1 MSETAIQYCPVH
13 RHSLDEQEE
22 CYLCVRE
29 AAALANGPR
38 TVTEEAGDPTGD
50 ILLSGSDLGPDDAP
64 ETAVPESVVLE
75 TAMPDPA
82 GRAALEAQI
91 RDLTNSRPDG
101 FVDSGMS
108 DQPQPER
115 TVDPLDLRA
124 QPPEPDLIIEEAASG
139 DVPIAVLQRLIDEKR
154 TVISLLG
161 FRGAGKTWFMNRL
174 KYQLFTSDDGFDCL
188 PEHEGQ
194 GEAVERTAAISTHFF
209 EPKHRS
215 GDEKPFYV
223 VDMPGERFLGITR
236 GELGNR
242 TRELLTLKA
251 SRALMIVLPADEV
264 LLGQKARALYPRS
277 RPTAETEIDFGIET
291 GPDRTRKGRPRR
303 TTPQRLAEIMAANEV
318 RLERF
323 TASMSK
329 LRARLSLLEGGAA
342 PEAVARMSDDDLA
355 AHLDSQAYRA
365 PTKPVFVA
373 LSKADILEQQIRE
386 IAAKPASSTTPVNVM
401 DLLVQSPADL
411 DAMREFDADPLDTIR
426 RFRPTL
432 ASAFSSFPWCKF
444 DFVTA
449 FRGHGGTG
457 VDATTV
463 DYTLGRRGISAVI
476 RWMEWARDA
485 DATLTPR
492 QWRYV
497 AAARAI
503 RRFRDEG
510 RFRRAR
516 KGGFR

>member
-1 MSETAIQYCPVH
+1 MSEAAIQYCPVH
-13 RHSLDEQEE
+13 RHSLDEQGA
-22 CYLCVRE
+22 CYLCARDAAGLVDGPWAPTSTAPVRQDDSPDPPAE
-29 AAALANGPR
+29 AQTIGADPPLPR
-38 TVTEEAGDPTGD
+38 ET
-50 ILLSGSDLGPDDAP
+50 DAP
-64 ETAVPESVVLE
+64 
-75 TAMPDPA
+75 DPS
-82 GRAALEAQI
+82 GRAALEAEI
-91 RDLTNSRPDG
+91 RDLA
-101 FVDSGMS
+101 DSGLEEVAARETG
-108 DQPQPER
+108 P
-115 TVDPLDLRA
+115 DPTAGATDGHAPLA
-124 QPPEPDLIIEEAASG
+124 HPVFEEAASG
-139 DVPIAVLQRLIDEKR
+139 DVPISVLQRLIDEKR

-188 PEHEGQ
+188 PEHEAQ
-194 GEAVERTAAISTHFF
+194 GEAVERTTAISTHFF

-236 GELGNR
+236 GELGSR

-277 RPTAETEIDFGIET
+277 RSTAETEIDFGIET
-291 GPDRTRKGRPRR
+291 GPEKARRGRPRR
-303 TTPQRLAEIMAANEV
+303 TTPQRLAEIMAANEA

-342 PEAVARMSDDDLA
+342 PDAVARMSDDDLA
-355 AHLDSQAYRA
+355 AHLDSAAYRP

-373 LSKADILEQQIRE
+373 LSKADILERQIQE
-386 IAAKPASSTTPVNVM
+386 ISDRSSSAAPVNVM
-401 DLLVQSPADL
+401 DLLIGQSPADL
-411 DAMREFDADPLDTIR
+411 EAMREFDADPLDTIR

-449 FRGHGGTG
+449 FRGHGATG

-485 DATLTPR
+485 DATLTPQ

>member
-1 MSETAIQYCPVH
+1 MADGSTVAVQDAGPPANDPV
-13 RHSLDEQEE
+13 EP
-22 CYLCVRE
+22 
-29 AAALANGPR
+29 GPAER
-38 TVTEEAGDPTGD
+38 
-50 ILLSGSDLGPDDAP
+50 SNDAP
-64 ETAVPESVVLE
+64 PTTP
-75 TAMPDPA
+75 PDLA
-82 GRAALEAQI
+82 SQAALEAQI
-91 RDLTNSRPDG
+91 RDLSDSRQGGADENQVRHEARPDVG
-101 FVDSGMS
+101 VEQS
-108 DQPQPER
+108 DPQPR
-115 TVDPLDLRA
+115 
-124 QPPEPDLIIEEAASG
+124 PDLPVLEESATG
-139 DVPIAVLQRLIDEKR
+139 DVPVAVLQRLIDEKR

-194 GEAVERTAAISTHFF
+194 GEAVERTSAISTHFF

-242 TRELLTLKA
+242 TRELLALKA

-264 LLGQKARALYPRS
+264 LLGQKARAMFPRS
-277 RPTAETEIDFGIET
+277 RSTSETEIDFGIET
-291 GPDRTRKGRPRR
+291 GPDRVRKGRPRR
-303 TTPQRLAEIMAANEV
+303 TSPQRLAEIMAANEV

-329 LRARLSLLEGGAA
+329 LRARLSLLEGGAS
-342 PEAVARMSDDDLA
+342 PEAVARMTDDDLA
-355 AHLDSQAYRA
+355 AHLDSTAYRP

-386 IAAKPASSTTPVNVM
+386 IARKPESSVGPVNVM
-401 DLLVQSPADL
+401 DLLFGQSPADL
-411 DAMREFDADPLDTIR
+411 EAMREFDADPLDTIR

-449 FRGHGGTG
+449 FRGHGATG

-510 RFRRAR
+510 RLQRVR